1 MTPRK
6 AKGLPHIRRHSR
18 RLFGQNRVAT
28 TVAPLTQ
35 PDRKVGTRSRL
46 TSALHAL
53 KYRDFK
59 LFLGGQLISIVG
71 NYIQTIAQAWL
82 VYRLTGSAAL
92 LGLVAFSGQISIFVL
107 APISGIVADSKSRKH
122 ILFATQVVPM
132 VLSFLLA
139 ALTLSGRVQVWHVF
153 TVAALMGVVNA
164 FDFPVRQ
171 AFVAELVPREDLIS
185 AVTLNSSMINSARTI
200 GPGIGGLLVA
210 GVGEGWCFL
219 GNALSYVAVICGLLL
234 MKSTAAQ
241 TKPPP
246 HFRAGV
252 AEAFSFVRH
261 TGPVGALLVL
271 LGLISFTG
279 LRYEILMPVYV
290 KEMLHGGPT
299 QFGLLMGASGIGAI
313 LGSLILAMFSNVRTL
328 GDWAALAAAGF
339 GGTLVL
345 LSFSHSF
352 ALSILVMLLIGF
364 TMVTGL
370 DASNTLV
377 QRIVPDE
384 LRGRVMA
391 IWTMMLSG
399 LAPFGSLVVGVLAQQ
414 FGARRTFAAG
424 GMACIMGA
432 MGFGFSLPILQR
444 EARNLI
450 LKRESAGTGAVTV
463 DKK

>member
-1 MTPRK
+1 MK
-6 AKGLPHIRRHSR
+6 
-18 RLFGQNRVAT
+18 
-28 TVAPLTQ
+28 TQ
-35 PDRKVGTRSRL
+35 PDRKIGTRRRL
-46 TSALHAL
+46 SSALHAL

-59 LFLGGQLISIVG
+59 LFLGGQLISIIG
-71 NYIQTIAQAWL
+71 NYVQTIAQAWL
-82 VYRLTGSAAL
+82 VYRLPGSAAL

-107 APISGIVADSKSRKH
+107 APVSGIVADSKSRKH
-122 ILFATQVVPM
+122 ILFATQVAPM

-139 ALTLSGRVQVWHVF
+139 TLTLSGRVQVWHVF

-219 GNALSYVAVICGLLL
+219 GNALSFVAVIIGLLL
-234 MKSTAAQ
+234 MKSTTARK
-241 TKPPP
+241 KPPQ

-252 AEAFSFVRH
+252 AEAFNFVRH

-279 LRYEILMPVYV
+279 LRYEILMPVYA

-313 LGSLILAMFSNVRTL
+313 FGSLILAMFSNVRTL

-339 GGTLVL
+339 GGSLVL

-352 ALSILVMLLIGF
+352 ALSVLVMLLIGF

-414 FGARRTFAAG
+414 FTARRTFAAG

-444 EARNLI
+444 EARKLI
-450 LKRESAGTGAVTV
+450 LKRESADARALAVS
-463 DKK
+463 KSP

>member
-1 MTPRK
+1 MR
-6 AKGLPHIRRHSR
+6 
-18 RLFGQNRVAT
+18 
-28 TVAPLTQ
+28 TQ
-35 PDRKVGTRSRL
+35 PGRKIDTRRRL

-53 KYRDFK
+53 KYRNFK
-59 LFLGGQLISIVG
+59 LFLGGQLVSLIG

-107 APISGIVADSKSRKH
+107 APVSGVVADSKSRKH

-139 ALTLSGRVQVWHVF
+139 ALTLTGRVAVWHVF

-219 GNALSYVAVICGLLL
+219 GNALSFVAVIIGLLM

-241 TKPPP
+241 KRPPQ

-252 AEAFSFVRH
+252 AEAFNFVRH

-279 LRYEILMPVYV
+279 LRYEILMPVYA
-290 KEMLHGGPT
+290 KEVLHGGPT

-313 LGSLILAMFSNVRTL
+313 LGSFILAMFSNVRTL

-339 GGTLVL
+339 GGSLVL
-345 LSFSHSF
+345 LSFSHTF
-352 ALSILVMLLIGF
+352 TLSLLVMLLIGF

-399 LAPFGSLVVGVLAQQ
+399 LAPFGSLLVGILAQQ
-414 FGARRTFAAG
+414 FTARRTFAAG

-444 EARNLI
+444 EARKLI
-450 LKRESAGTGAVTV
+450 LKRETADAGVVAVN
-463 DKK
+463 KS

>member
-1 MTPRK
+1 MR
-6 AKGLPHIRRHSR
+6 I
-18 RLFGQNRVAT
+18 
-28 TVAPLTQ
+28 Q
-35 PDRKVGTRSRL
+35 PDRKIGTRRRL
-46 TSALHAL
+46 SAALHAL

-59 LFLGGQLISIVG
+59 LFLGGQLISIIG
-71 NYIQTIAQAWL
+71 NYVQTIAQAWL

-107 APISGIVADSKSRKH
+107 APVSGIVADSKSRKH
-122 ILFATQVVPM
+122 ILFATQIAPM

-139 ALTLSGRVQVWHVF
+139 ALTLTGRVAVWHVF

-171 AFVAELVPREDLIS
+171 AFVAELVPKEDLIS

-219 GNALSYVAVICGLLL
+219 GNALSFVAVIIGLLL
-234 MKSTAAQ
+234 MKSTTARK
-241 TKPPP
+241 KPPQ

-252 AEAFSFVRH
+252 AEAFNFVRH

-313 LGSLILAMFSNVRTL
+313 FGSLILAMFSNVRTL

-339 GGTLVL
+339 GGSLVL

-352 ALSILVMLLIGF
+352 ALSLLVMLLIGF

-414 FGARRTFAAG
+414 FTARRTFAAG

-444 EARNLI
+444 EARKLI
-450 LKRESAGTGAVTV
+450 LKRESADARALAVT
-463 DKK
+463 KT

>member
-1 MTPRK
+1 
-6 AKGLPHIRRHSR
+6 
-18 RLFGQNRVAT
+18 
-28 TVAPLTQ
+28 
-35 PDRKVGTRSRL
+35 
-46 TSALHAL
+46 LHAL
-53 KYRDFK
+53 RYRNFK

-71 NYIQTIAQAWL
+71 NYVQTIAQAWL

-107 APISGIVADSKSRKH
+107 APISGVVADSKSRKH
-122 ILFATQVVPM
+122 ILFATQVAPM

-153 TVAALMGVVNA
+153 TVAALMGIVNA

-219 GNALSYVAVICGLLL
+219 GNALSYLAVIIGLL
-234 MKSTAAQ
+234 MIKSSAARKKAPQ
-241 TKPPP
+241 

-252 AEAFSFVRH
+252 AEAFNFVRH

-313 LGSLILAMFSNVRTL
+313 FGSLILAMFSNVRTL

-339 GGTLVL
+339 GGSLVL

-352 ALSILVMLLIGF
+352 ALSVLVMLLIGF

-414 FGARRTFAAG
+414 FTARRTFAAG

-444 EARNLI
+444 EARKLI
-450 LKRESAGTGAVTV
+450 LKRESADAGAVAV
-463 DKK
+463 DKN

>member
-1 MTPRK
+1 LRTQPNSKIGTR
-6 AKGLPHIRRHSR
+6 R
-18 RLFGQNRVAT
+18 RL
-28 TVAPLTQ
+28 
-35 PDRKVGTRSRL
+35 S
-46 TSALHAL
+46 SALHAL
-53 KYRDFK
+53 QYRNFK

-107 APISGIVADSKSRKH
+107 APISGVVADAKSRKH
-122 ILFATQVVPM
+122 VLFATQIAPM

-153 TVAALMGVVNA
+153 TVAALMGIVNA

-219 GNALSYVAVICGLLL
+219 GNALSYVAVIIGLLL
-234 MKSTAAQ
+234 IKSTAAKKKTPQ
-241 TKPPP
+241 

-252 AEAFSFVRH
+252 AEAFNFVRH

-313 LGSLILAMFSNVRTL
+313 FGSLLLAMFSNVRTL
-328 GDWAALAAAGF
+328 GDWAAMAAAGF
-339 GGTLVL
+339 GGSLVL

-352 ALSILVMLLIGF
+352 GLSFLVMLLIGF

-414 FGARRTFAAG
+414 FTARRTFAAG

-444 EARNLI
+444 EARKLI
-450 LKRESAGTGAVTV
+450 LKRESADALTMAVTK
-463 DKK
+463 D

>member
-1 MTPRK
+1 LR
-6 AKGLPHIRRHSR
+6 
-18 RLFGQNRVAT
+18 
-28 TVAPLTQ
+28 TQ
-35 PDRKVGTRSRL
+35 PNSKIGTRSRL
-46 TSALHAL
+46 SLALQAL
-53 KYRDFK
+53 KYRNFK

-107 APISGIVADSKSRKH
+107 APISGVVADSKSRKH
-122 ILFATQVVPM
+122 ILFATQIAPM
-132 VLSFLLA
+132 VLSFVLA
-139 ALTLSGRVQVWHVF
+139 ALTLSGRVEVWHVF
-153 TVAALMGVVNA
+153 TVAALMGIVNA

-219 GNALSYVAVICGLLL
+219 GNALSYVAVIIGLL
-234 MKSTAAQ
+234 MIKSTAARKKTPQ
-241 TKPPP
+241 

-252 AEAFSFVRH
+252 AEAFNFVRH

-299 QFGLLMGASGIGAI
+299 QFGLLMGASGIGAVF
-313 LGSLILAMFSNVRTL
+313 GSLVLAMFSNVRTL
-328 GDWAALAAAGF
+328 GDWAAMAAAGF

-352 ALSILVMLLIGF
+352 GLSFLVMLLIGF
-364 TMVTGL
+364 TMVSGL

-414 FGARRTFAAG
+414 FTARRTFAAG

-444 EARNLI
+444 EARKLI
-450 LKRESAGTGAVTV
+450 LKRESVDADAMAVT
-463 DKK
+463 KN